1 MLDPVWLASFIAV
14 AETLSFTAAATRLGL
29 RQSTVSE
36 HVRKLEAVCS
46 RRLFVRDTHSVRIT
60 RDGEA
65 MIGFA
70 TSILE
75 TGARAMR
82 HFAGDEIHG
91 RIRLGLSE
99 DVVLSG
105 LPHVLRRF
113 TGEHPR
119 VELELTVG
127 LSQTLRQRLE
137 AGDLDIVFL
146 KRRIG
151 ESHGHLVWREPLIW
165 IASPEFRLDTTRP
178 VPLIVLTQPAVT
190 RQEALDALE
199 RHGRRWRFACSSDSQ
214 SGVHA
219 AALAGLGV
227 APHARSLMPDGLVE
241 ITDAYLPPLADTEF
255 VEIGGRTAN
264 EGATAALGDTLR
276 AISMLVRHGLG

>member
-1 MLDPVWLASFIAV
+1 MFDPVWLTSFIAV
-14 AETLSFTAAATRLGL
+14 AETSSFTAAAARLGL

-36 HVRKLEAVCS
+36 HIRKLEAVCAH
-46 RRLFVRDTHSVRIT
+46 RLFIRDTHSVMIT

-65 MIGFA
+65 MMGFA

-75 TGARAMR
+75 TSARAMR
-82 HFAGDEIHG
+82 HFAGDDVHG
-91 RIRLGLSE
+91 KIRLGVSE

-113 TGEHPR
+113 TGEYPR

-127 LSQTLRQRLE
+127 LSQTLRQSLD

-146 KRRIG
+146 KRRVG
-151 ESHGHLVWREPLIW
+151 DCYGHLVWREPLIW
-165 IASPEFRLDTTRP
+165 IASPEFRLDAGRP
-178 VPLIVLTQPAVT
+178 VPLIVLTQPAFT
-190 RQEALDALE
+190 RQEALEALE

-227 APHARSLMPDGLVE
+227 APHAKSLKPAGLVE

-255 VEIGGRTAN
+255 VVIAGRAAN
-264 EGATAALGDTLR
+264 KGATAALSDTLR
-276 AISMLVRHGLG
+276 ASSMLLRRRLS